1 MIFDRSSDNEN
12 ESEQS
17 AHLYPFNR
25 GVSTSRVLTEEVVPL
40 LEERLMVNLLRR
52 KVGEVVVRK
61 EIQTHVLQV
70 QVPVRREKLIV
81 EQVSPNYK
89 KLAEIELGQASYSE
103 AAIASMI
110 DNLSMVDDLGKA
122 ECEQA
127 AQPRLAKPL
136 DQSTQTN
143 QPMVC
148 GETDSPQ
155 TASDLLD
162 MIAHMPSHNCE
173 TVRIEIVL
181 KDSKHQD
188 IYKALFDRHCKA

>member
-1 MIFDRSSDNEN
+1 MIFNKLND
-12 ESEQS
+12 SEQG
-17 AHLYPFNR
+17 ADLLPCNK
-25 GVSTSRVLTEEVVPL
+25 GVSTSRVLTEEVVSL
-40 LEERLMVNLLRR
+40 LEERLMVNLVRR

-70 QVPVRREKLIV
+70 QVPIRREKLIV
-81 EQVSPNYK
+81 EQVSPDYK
-89 KLAEIELGQASYSE
+89 RLAEIELGQASYSD
-103 AAIASMI
+103 AAIASM
-110 DNLSMVDDLGKA
+110 VDDIGQTKY
-122 ECEQA
+122 EQTT
-127 AQPRLAKPL
+127 KPN
-136 DQSTQTN
+136 QSNQNT

-155 TASDLLD
+155 VASDLLD

-188 IYKALFDRHCKA
+188 TYKALFDRHCNG